1 MALYRSISRD
11 FFSDADIVEV
21 SHSARLLF
29 QAMELEADREGRFVF
44 DLRTI
49 NIRYFPRDSFDIG
62 AAANELIGSGLIV
75 TYSDGSLALAYIPK
89 FLQFQSVNGREA
101 QSKLLAPPR
110 VGTREHVSD
119 QAGTREHAHAV
130 VDCNVMKDTSCRV
143 AQALPSQGGDGVYSV
158 DVHSGNPSGIN
169 SSNGGSNDF

>member
-62 AAANELIGSGLIV
+62 AAAKDLMVAGLIV
-75 TYSDGSLALAYIPK
+75 AYSDESLSLAYIPK
-89 FLQFQSVNGREA
+89 FSHFQAINGREA
-101 QSKLLAPPR
+101 QSKLPAPPR
-110 VGTREHVSD
+110 VVTRQVVSARDGTGE
-119 QAGTREHAHAV
+119 EAHAV
-130 VDCNVMKDTSCRV
+130 MECSERRV
-143 AQALPSQGGDGVYSV
+143 ASCGPSPSQAADVYTEC
-158 DVHSGNPSGIN
+158 VHSGRAAQKIGSNP
-169 SSNGGSNDF
+169 NGGDDDF

>member
-49 NIRYFPRDSFDIG
+49 NIRYFPRDRFDIG
-62 AAANELIGSGLIV
+62 AAANELIVAGLIV
-75 TYSDGSLALAYIPK
+75 TYSDENLSLAYIPK
-89 FLQFQSVNGREA
+89 FSQFQAINGREA
-101 QSKLLAPPR
+101 QSKHPPPPR
-110 VGTREHVSD
+110 VSTRQIMLARDGTGED
-119 QAGTREHAHAV
+119 AHAV
-130 VDCNVMKDTSCRV
+130 MECNVRHVVSCSPG
-143 AQALPSQGGDGVYSV
+143 LPSQAEDVSTES
-158 DVHSGNPSGIN
+158 VHSGRAAQKIGSNP
-169 SSNGGSNDF
+169 NGGDDEF